1 MCSLFPWLSSFVNSY
16 SPSSVLCCCR
26 TSCINSIL
34 MCALFFPWWLS
45 SFVNSYCPSSA
56 HQAIMDLV
64 YSLSFYLVLWLN
76 LSTLLAYIE
85 KEGQRSALFSLYLA
99 DNQFV
104 SHLSFFIHLS
114 SSFVPFCL
122 KNPCLLYS
130 QISYYKE
137 VTFLMKI
144 YKCIIIEMRTEKP
157 CAHSIMGVSTF
168 HGMQQDCIATWWQI

>member
-1 MCSLFPWLSSFVNSY
+1 
-16 SPSSVLCCCR
+16 
-26 TSCINSIL
+26 
-34 MCALFFPWWLS
+34 
-45 SFVNSYCPSSA
+45 
-56 HQAIMDLV
+56 MDLV
-64 YSLSFYLVLWLN
+64 YSLSFYLVLSLN
-76 LSTLLAYIE
+76 FSTLLAYIE
-85 KEGQRSALFSLYLA
+85 KEGQRSVLFSSYLA
-99 DNQFV
+99 ENQFV

-137 VTFLMKI
+137 VTFLMKS

-168 HGMQQDCIATWWQI
+168 HGMHQRLHSHMVININILVVHRYGYINIHETLELQRYITGWCQFSYIYRG